1 MRTVEQLGEI
11 VQELAK
17 VVERD
22 VPWIDQIRSPIRQ
35 LNALVV
41 LRQGKLTPSQLDTL
55 TRRVADTCQSWGSA
69 VLGSVE
75 RRVMPGMG
83 VKIREMRTLALEL
96 TRLDAAAFA
105 ALFPEPAAAVGAETS
120 AAASEAER
128 PPVSLYVSGAS
139 GAIRER
145 LIAYLKEELGL
156 QTFSYEEETPS
167 EEEEGE
173 YLQAILE
180 RASFAILALT
190 EETTQ
195 EGGIWSRPGRL
206 IYMLGLLQG
215 RLGFGRV
222 VLLKQEGLQEPAQII
237 GLRVIGFTGE
247 QIEQSFYALQQA
259 LKQEGVIR

>member
-22 VPWIDQIRSPIRQ
+22 VPWIDQIRPSIRQ
-35 LNALVV
+35 LNALIV
-41 LRQGKLTPSQLDTL
+41 LRQGRLTPSLLDTL

-83 VKIREMRTLALEL
+83 VKIQEMRTLALEL
-96 TRLDAAAFA
+96 TKLDSAAFA
-105 ALFPEPAAAVGAETS
+105 ALFPETAAAFGAESS
-120 AAASEAER
+120 ATTPETEKT
-128 PPVSLYVSGAS
+128 PDSLYVVGVS

-145 LIAYLKEELGL
+145 LNAYLKEELRL

-167 EEEEGE
+167 EEEQAE
-173 YLQAILE
+173 YLQAILQ
-180 RASFAILALT
+180 RASFAILSLT
-190 EETTQ
+190 DETVR
-195 EGGIWSRPGRL
+195 EDGIWSRPGRL
-206 IYMLGLLQG
+206 IYMIGLLQG
-215 RLGFGRV
+215 RLGLGKV
-222 VLLKQEGLQEPAQII
+222 VLLKQEGQEAPAEAV
-237 GLRVIGFTGE
+237 GLRVIGFSAE

>member
-22 VPWIDQIRSPIRQ
+22 VPWIDQIRPSIRQ
-35 LNALVV
+35 LNALIVQ
-41 LRQGKLTPSQLDTL
+41 RQGRLTPSQLDTL

-83 VKIREMRTLALEL
+83 VKIQEMRTLALEL

-105 ALFPEPAAAVGAETS
+105 ALFPGSTAAVGAEAS
-120 AAASEAER
+120 AAAGETER
-128 PPVSLYVSGAS
+128 PPISLYVSGAS

-145 LIAYLKEELGL
+145 LIAYLTEELGL

-167 EEEEGE
+167 EEEQGE

-180 RASFAILALT
+180 RASCAILALT
-190 EETTQ
+190 QETAQ
-195 EGGIWSRPGRL
+195 AGGICPGRL
-206 IYMLGLLQG
+206 IYAIGLLQG

-222 VLLKQEGLQEPAQII
+222 VLLKQEGLQEPAEII
-237 GLRVIGFTGE
+237 GLRVIGFSGE
-247 QIEQSFYALQQA
+247 HIEQSFYALQQA